1 MFASKG
7 KIMILS
13 VKRLTVKM
21 TNDFKTQAYSSAVE
35 TSPFAR
41 GRQIQEVYENILAVT
56 VLKTLE
62 LWSGQLYFLFA

>member
-1 MFASKG
+1 
-7 KIMILS
+7 MILS
-13 VKRLTVKM
+13 AKRLTVKM
-21 TNDFKTQAYSSAVE
+21 TNDLKTQAYSSAVE
-35 TSPFAR
+35 TSPIAR